1 MSIVYDTHNLLK
13 LTCSAK
19 LLYTLVIASS
29 NYPVKCKRKKLFRPT
44 SFPSMIYMLT
54 IDFFSVRRQTI
65 EETRMF
71 KNEDYTNV
79 MMCANYI
86 SLLRVQ
92 FKKIFV

>member
-1 MSIVYDTHNLLK
+1 
-13 LTCSAK
+13 
-19 LLYTLVIASS
+19 
-29 NYPVKCKRKKLFRPT
+29 
-44 SFPSMIYMLT
+44 MIYMLT
-54 IDFFSVRRQTI
+54 IDFFPVRRQTI